1 MSAKTHRRKGWLVE
15 PKIQGRL
22 LGQVVLYWIVCL
34 IGIAALLLCWR
45 VASCP
50 TRPIYAHL
58 YEMAFYDGPVLLA
71 ALLLL
76 PLVALDTLRF
86 SNRFFGPLSRLRR
99 SMERLARGR
108 ARRAD
113 RVPRRRPVER
123 VRQRV
128 QRPPGPYAASRRC
141 RQDRL
146 SDPRKG
152 RAGGRAGT
160 PARWSGFRI
169 VQHCSA

>member
-1 MSAKTHRRKGWLVE
+1 MVE

-99 SMERLARGR
+99 SMERLARG
-108 ARRAD
+108 
-113 RVPRRRPVER
+113 ER
-123 VRQRV
+123 VEPIEFRDADLWREFASEFNALLV
-128 QRPPGPYAASRRC
+128 RMRLHAAADKTGCLTREKGEQAAARA
-141 RQDRL
+141 
-146 SDPRKG
+146 PRH
-152 RAGGRAGT
+152 GGQA
-160 PARWSGFRI
+160 SE
-169 VQHCSA
+169 